1 MPRRSSK
8 RKTAKKRSRS
18 KQKRKR
24 KIKRKHKTDKLTHA
38 KRRHARSHR
47 HVHKARMVREVQ
59 TVNSLLSQLL
69 KTAAPTETG
78 ADPYHYDKGHYTK
91 DPEYQWSDPAT
102 KKFKQ
107 GFPAPDVNFWR
118 SQGPDLPT
126 YRGNYP
132 NWRGAQEEQQQQRR
146 LVGRRPG
153 RMT

>member
-8 RKTAKKRSRS
+8 RKTAKKRSG
-18 KQKRKR
+18 KKRR

-38 KRRHARSHR
+38 KRRHARTHK
-47 HVHKARMVREVQ
+47 HQHKARMVHEVK

-91 DPEYQWSDPAT
+91 DPEYKWSNPAT
-102 KKFKQ
+102 QKFKQ
-107 GFPAPDVNFWR
+107 GFPAPQVNFWR
-118 SQGPDLPT
+118 PQGAALPT

-132 NWRGAQEEQQQQRR
+132 QWREEKVQEQKHEHQPPW
-146 LVGRRPG
+146 VPVW
-153 RMT
+153 